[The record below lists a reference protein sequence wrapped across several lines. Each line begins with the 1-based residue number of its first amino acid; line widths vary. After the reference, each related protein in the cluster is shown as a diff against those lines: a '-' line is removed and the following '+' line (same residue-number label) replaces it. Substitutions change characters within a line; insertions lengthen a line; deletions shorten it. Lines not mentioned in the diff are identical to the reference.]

1 MGNDEYAG
9 STRDIKCSGSTPN
22 GSNGLAGSDDSNDGI
37 SEFCTESKTIGDKV
51 CGSAAGEFILFIQ
64 TGWLKISPIIKE
76 PFYIIGETIVN
87 IFEHQI
93 IRATVYAAI
102 IVCMIAFFIMIGYV
116 AALHEYGIAL
126 GSAPIGG

>member
-1 MGNDEYAG
+1 MRNDEYAG

-51 CGSAAGEFILFIQ
+51 CGSAAGKLILFIQ
-64 TGWLKISPIIKE
+64 TGWLKISLIIKE
-76 PFYIIGETIVN
+76 PFYIIGETIVY
-87 IFEHQI
+87 IFENQI
-93 IRATVYAAI
+93 IRATIYAAI
-102 IVCMIAFFIMIGYV
+102 IFCLIALFIEIGYE
-116 AALHEYGIAL
+116 AALHEYGIVP